1 MDGTRSEDY
10 QVRAGPGSHQGDG
23 RDRPLPG
30 GTESLGLHSVESTG
44 KEGPGHGS
52 TAPIIGRVEG
62 GDQDAASS
70 GHDRRSHPQVCAH
83 AEARGERH
91 SPGRGLHVSADD
103 EGPSRKDTCGDGQAS
118 QLGGAVTD
126 RPTPAT
132 RKAPAQPSGEGS
144 SRTAVVGSSGSPR
157 CQQHTD
163 RLAETLNSAPVCSN
177 AKVKD
182 PPMTVIER
190 GVGDMGL
197 FTNTRQRSPHGRTVN
212 TVPGDVDRGAS
223 PRRDFSEVG
232 DAANGEGERQ
242 RGVPTEL
249 DAGQRA
255 QEKENNLNRSASS
268 ASAPACPAT
277 VSTQTTL
284 PWQATRRDTA
294 TDSASPA
301 YCLRNR
307 SNYCYLNSVA
317 VSLHWALLS
326 ADSHTRDYG
335 SLGPA
340 IAVLNRLKKV
350 ELATRATWKALLQGW
365 RRPAQQHDV
374 TELMSFVMDQNS
386 PLVAGEWQARC
397 VEPGRDIICD
407 RGSTSPFISLDIQ
420 GKNSLREALIS
431 WHEQHYRHAISAP
444 PILLAIQLGRFRHN
458 GRRTVKIR
466 TPCDIPPALEL
477 PFFRDNQLECGL
489 KSYRLCGGIVHVGDL
504 ATSGHYRP
512 FCVHR
517 AVHRLGS
524 EVASPNDSEDTLGP
538 YTLYDD
544 DRPPMSRSLSTD
556 SLLRHNTYV
565 VFYLSTRSVDRSRG
579 EPGL

>member
-1 MDGTRSEDY
+1 
-10 QVRAGPGSHQGDG
+10 
-23 RDRPLPG
+23 
-30 GTESLGLHSVESTG
+30 
-44 KEGPGHGS
+44 
-52 TAPIIGRVEG
+52 
-62 GDQDAASS
+62 
-70 GHDRRSHPQVCAH
+70 
-83 AEARGERH
+83 
-91 SPGRGLHVSADD
+91 
-103 EGPSRKDTCGDGQAS
+103 
-118 QLGGAVTD
+118 
-126 RPTPAT
+126 
-132 RKAPAQPSGEGS
+132 
-144 SRTAVVGSSGSPR
+144 
-157 CQQHTD
+157 
-163 RLAETLNSAPVCSN
+163 
-177 AKVKD
+177 
-182 PPMTVIER
+182 MTVIER
-190 GVGDMGL
+190 GVGDMGP

-223 PRRDFSEVG
+223 PCRDFSEVG

-268 ASAPACPAT
+268 ASAPARPET

-350 ELATRATWKALLQGW
+350 ELATHATWKALLQGW

-504 ATSGHYRP
+504 AASGHYRP

>member
-1 MDGTRSEDY
+1 MID
-10 QVRAGPGSHQGDG
+10 
-23 RDRPLPG
+23 
-30 GTESLGLHSVESTG
+30 
-44 KEGPGHGS
+44 
-52 TAPIIGRVEG
+52 
-62 GDQDAASS
+62 
-70 GHDRRSHPQVCAH
+70 
-83 AEARGERH
+83 
-91 SPGRGLHVSADD
+91 
-103 EGPSRKDTCGDGQAS
+103 
-118 QLGGAVTD
+118 
-126 RPTPAT
+126 
-132 RKAPAQPSGEGS
+132 
-144 SRTAVVGSSGSPR
+144 
-157 CQQHTD
+157 
-163 RLAETLNSAPVCSN
+163 
-177 AKVKD
+177 
-182 PPMTVIER
+182 R
-190 GVGDMGL
+190 GVGDMGP
-197 FTNTRQRSPHGRTVN
+197 FTKTRQRSPHVN
-212 TVPGDVDRGAS
+212 TVPGDIDRGAS
-223 PRRDFSEVG
+223 PRRDSSGVG

-249 DAGQRA
+249 DAGQSA
-255 QEKENNLNRSASS
+255 QKKVTKLNRSASS
-268 ASAPACPAT
+268 ASAPAHPETVPA
-277 VSTQTTL
+277 QTTL

-326 ADSHTRDYG
+326 ANSHTRDYG

-340 IAVLNRLKKV
+340 IAALNRLKKV

-365 RRPAQQHDV
+365 QRPAQQHDV

-386 PLVAGEWQARC
+386 PLVAGEWQRC

-444 PILLAIQLGRFRHN
+444 PILLAIQLGRFRRN

-477 PFFRDNQLECGL
+477 PFFSDNQLECGQ

-524 EVASPNDSEDTLGP
+524 EVASPNDSDDTLGP
-538 YTLYDD
+538 STLYDD

-556 SLLRHNTYV
+556 SLLRHNAYV